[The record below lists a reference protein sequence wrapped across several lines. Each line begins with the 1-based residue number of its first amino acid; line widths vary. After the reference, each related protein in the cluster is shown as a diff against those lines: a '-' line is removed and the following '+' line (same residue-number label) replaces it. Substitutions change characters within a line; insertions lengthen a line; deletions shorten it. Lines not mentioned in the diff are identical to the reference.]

1 MPGVLGIETEYGI
14 LAPGRPDA
22 DPAELSAAVVN
33 AWPGPGTRHELDF
46 PDEIPIADLNNRV
59 LGNGARF
66 YVDHAH
72 PEYSSPEVTTSR
84 DAVLWDAAGEVILL
98 ESARIAAERLGT
110 SVRIFKNN
118 TDSHGSSYG
127 CHENYLLHRSTPWS
141 RIVEQF
147 TAFLVSR
154 LVVTGAGRVGIGR
167 YGERPGFQ
175 LSQRADFFETT
186 EGIETTRRRPVINT
200 RDEPHAPSRQW
211 RRLHVITGDANRSPW
226 STWLKVGTA
235 GLVLDA
241 LEAGVLPTLRLVR
254 PVQAM
259 WEVSHD
265 PSLGT
270 LLELDTGARLTALD
284 LQRVFFDAVLAK
296 AGRDG
301 VSDDSSTGVL
311 IGEWG
316 KVLDDLAAD
325 PDTCADRLD
334 WVAKLQLLESYAARH
349 GLPPDSPRYAQ
360 LDLAWAEL
368 GERSPFEVMLR
379 AGRFRQWPGDGGPGS
394 SWRDQVLRAV
404 EEPPA
409 DTRAWLRGQLVQ
421 RVPDAVEAAS
431 WDWMILRNA
440 RGRRIRV
447 DLADPLDAGTER
459 LDEVMRALA
468 G

>member
-14 LAPGRPDA
+14 LAPGAPDS
-22 DPAELSAAVVN
+22 DPAVLSAAVVN
-33 AWPGPGTRHELDF
+33 AWPGAGTRHDLDV
-46 PDEIPIADLNNRV
+46 PDEVPIADLNNRV

-72 PEYSSPEVTTSR
+72 PEYSSPEVTSPL
-84 DAVLWDAAGEVILL
+84 DAVVWDAAGESIVLQ
-98 ESARIAAERLGT
+98 SARLASEALGT
-110 SVRIFKNN
+110 PVRIFKNN

-127 CHENYLLHRSTPWS
+127 CHENYLLHRSTPWA

-154 LVVTGAGRVGIGR
+154 SVVVGAGRVGIGR
-167 YGERPGFQ
+167 YGERPGYQ

-200 RDEPHAPSRQW
+200 RDEPHAPARLW

-241 LEAGVLPTLRLVR
+241 LEAGALPAVRLAAPVR
-254 PVQAM
+254 AM
-259 WEVSHD
+259 ASISHD
-265 PSLGT
+265 PSLTT
-270 LLELDTGARLTALD
+270 LVELDTGAAMTALD
-284 LQRVFFDAVLAK
+284 VQRVYFDAVLAK

-301 VSDDSSTGVL
+301 VAPDSPTGVL

-316 KVLDDLAAD
+316 RVLDDLAAD

-334 WVAKLQLLESYAARH
+334 WVAKLQLLETYSARH
-349 GLPPDSPRYAQ
+349 GLPPASPRFAQ

-368 GERSPFEVMLR
+368 GEGSAFEVMLR
-379 AGRFRQWPGDGGPGS
+379 AGRFRDLPDAVAPGGG
-394 SWRDQVLRAV
+394 WQERVRRAV
-404 EEPPA
+404 EQPPP
-409 DTRAWLRGQLVQ
+409 DTRAWLRGTIVQ
-421 RVPDAVEAAS
+421 RAADAVEAAS
-431 WDWMILRNA
+431 WDWMMVRNA
-440 RGRRIRV
+440 RGRRLRV
-447 DLADPLDAGTER
+447 DLSDPLDPGTGR